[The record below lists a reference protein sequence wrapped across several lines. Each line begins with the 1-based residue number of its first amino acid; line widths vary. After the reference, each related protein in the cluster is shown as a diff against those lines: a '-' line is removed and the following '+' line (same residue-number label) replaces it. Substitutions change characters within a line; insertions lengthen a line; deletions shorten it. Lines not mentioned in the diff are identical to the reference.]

1 MAEVVTLRVITRE
14 LATSEDFDLLD
25 HFPENPI
32 VFIRNGQGIIGSGEA
47 TSLISS
53 GEDRI
58 SDLSKA
64 WNELVSNAQIDD
76 PLNLPGTG
84 LTGFGSIAFSAT
96 SATQSVITVPKVILG
111 LRDGRAWV
119 TTISADGLDAGDTA
133 FSTLKQ
139 NYTSNEPVELRPGQM
154 SSDAFLENAENAVAR
169 IKRGELQKVV
179 LARDLIGAIDES
191 FDIRSV
197 LKNLAQEYPSCWV
210 YLVNGCFGAS
220 PELLVRVSHRQVSA
234 RVLAG
239 TAARGATKEIDQQNA
254 KDLAASSKN
263 ISEHKFALDSMVQT
277 LSPFCI
283 KVDAEEVPFSLALPN
298 LWHLASDVY
307 GVLRQDSS
315 VLDLAASLHPTAA
328 VAGTP
333 RTKAQLLISELE
345 NFDRGGYAGPVGWIG
360 ADGDGEWAIALRGG
374 LLEPNKITAFAGCG
388 LVADSDPESEL
399 AETELKF
406 APVRK
411 ALS

>member
-1 MAEVVTLRVITRE
+1 MAEVVALRVRTQE
-14 LATSEDFDLLD
+14 LAIAEGFDLLD
-25 HFPENPI
+25 HFPENPV
-32 VFIRNGQGIIGSGEA
+32 VFVRNGQGLIGSGEA
-47 TSLISS
+47 LVLEAS
-53 GEDRI
+53 GENRI
-58 SDLSKA
+58 SELAKKWNDLVSKA
-64 WNELVSNAQIDD
+64 EIDD
-76 PLNLPGTG
+76 AINIPGTG
-84 LTGFGSIAFSAT
+84 LIGFGSIAFSPE
-96 SATQSVITVPKVILG
+96 SATKSILVVPNVIVG

-119 TTISADGLDAGDTA
+119 TTITSSSQHPEQQMFPTE
-133 FSTLKQ
+133 KQ
-139 NYTSNEPVELRPGQM
+139 TYKTNEPVNLNPGQL
-154 SSDAFLENAENAVAR
+154 SPQQFLDSATIAIAQIR
-169 IKRGELQKVV
+169 AGHLQKVV
-179 LARDLIGAIDES
+179 LARDLTGEVPEN
-191 FDIRSV
+191 FDLRPV
-197 LKNLAQEYPSCWV
+197 LKTLAQDYPSCWV
-210 YLVNGCFGAS
+210 YSVGGLFGAS

-239 TAARGATKEIDQQNA
+239 TAARGETKEIDQQNA

-307 GVLRQDSS
+307 GVLKEDSS

-333 RTKAQLLISELE
+333 RDKAQQLISELE
-345 NFDRGGYAGPVGWIG
+345 TFDRKGYAGPVGWIG
-360 ADGDGEWAIALRGG
+360 SDGDGEWAIALRGG
-374 LLEPNKITAFAGCG
+374 HLEAKRVTAFAGCG
-388 LVADSDPESEL
+388 LVLDSDPESEL

-411 ALS
+411 ALG